1 MYARTTDVQIQR
13 GKLAEF
19 TNGVESILP
28 ALRKQRGFRALLVLR
43 GADPA
48 SLNATIIS
56 VWDSLQ
62 DLKLSESN
70 LFLYQA
76 LARILTTSEGFPHM
90 REHQVLLS
98 EFAAD

>member
-1 MYARTTDVQIQR
+1 MYARTTEVRIQR

-19 TNGVESILP
+19 TDGIESILP

-43 GADPA
+43 GSDPA
-48 SLNATIIS
+48 SLAATIIS
-56 VWDSLQ
+56 IWDSLQ

-76 LARILTTSEGFPHM
+76 LARLLATSESFPRM
-90 REHQVLLS
+90 TEHEVLLS